1 MTAPAAETLECV
13 ALLERDRNEDL
24 LTTWVYPAAEE
35 GLRTALEQWVTILAA
50 GALAAHHQQRTDDDA
65 AEAAATDDQPPH
77 PFIFTKYKTS
87 WVYIQGADG
96 KEAGGGGTMVWV
108 AVVVSSTGFNPER
121 YEALLRAM
129 LNAATSTA
137 SGSGATTTTTTMTTP
152 SPPKLLECFLSVQIK
167 GRYAPGGFVAA
178 DHDPRKALLVSDIK
192 HLVPALGVEFIVV
205 WTALLMKKRVAVYGA
220 AVTDVLAAVRG
231 LPALVW
237 HRQDWSGRLLRPWVT
252 LDPDSQLAELEQ
264 AGVFVA
270 GFTDPGVRAL
280 PDLYDVLVDLDQRT
294 VRVMDHAAPD
304 FKMGAFHKDLATYL
318 LQAAADPDVSAQAII
333 KEVAV
338 RTKELLTKLAALR
351 VEHEDGNKYI
361 TLEGLQA
368 RKLPPNMDRFL
379 YNVAGAENMT
389 FNTHK

>member
-1 MTAPAAETLECV
+1 MAAPAAETLECV

-50 GALAAHHQQRTDDDA
+50 GALAARHPQRNADDD

-96 KEAGGGGTMVWV
+96 KEAGGGGGGTMVWV

-129 LNAATSTA
+129 VNAATSGA
-137 SGSGATTTTTTMTTP
+137 SGA

-167 GRYAPGGFVAA
+167 GRYAPAGFVAA

-192 HLVPALGVEFIVV
+192 HLVPALGLEFIVV

-304 FKMGAFHKDLATYL
+304 FKLGAFHKDLATYL